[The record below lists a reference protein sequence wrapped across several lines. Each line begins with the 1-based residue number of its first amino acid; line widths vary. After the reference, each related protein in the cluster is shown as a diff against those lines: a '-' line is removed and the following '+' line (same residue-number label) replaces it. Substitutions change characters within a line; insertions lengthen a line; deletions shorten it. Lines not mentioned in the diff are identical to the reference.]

1 MADLQH
7 RHIAITRPQGQA
19 HRLTTLIEAAGG
31 HAIPFPLIAIAP
43 LADYRHFEQQLE
55 LLPQQDWIIF
65 ISSNAVQNAMP
76 RIQARY
82 TPVPA
87 GLQFAA
93 IGPVTAHELQQ
104 YGVTNILQPE
114 QRFDSEALLAL
125 PEMQYVA
132 GQGIWIARGVGGR
145 ELMADTLRERGAHV
159 TFAECYRRINPQTDA
174 GILSALWQNGH
185 LDTVV
190 VTSSEAMRHLLDMT
204 NNGQDQWIQDVAI
217 CVNHARIAEL
227 PRAQGLR
234 VLVAE
239 APGDD
244 AMLQCLSKVSPI

>member
-1 MADLQH
+1 MPELQD

-19 HRLTTLIEAAGG
+19 SRLTALIEATGG
-31 HAIPFPLIAIAP
+31 HAISFPLIAIAP
-43 LADYRHFEQQLE
+43 LADYSHFEQQLE
-55 LLPQQDWIIF
+55 RLPQQDWAIF

-76 RIQARY
+76 RIKARY
-82 TPVPA
+82 HSLPA
-87 GLQFAA
+87 GLRFAA
-93 IGPVTAHELQQ
+93 IGPVTAQELQQ
-104 YGVTNILQPE
+104 YGVSDVLQPR

-125 PEMQYVA
+125 PEMQDVA
-132 GQGIWIARGVGGR
+132 GHHIWIVRGVGGR
-145 ELMADTLRERGAHV
+145 ELMADTLRERGAQI

-174 GILSALWQNGH
+174 GILSALWQNGG

-204 NNGQDQWIQDVAI
+204 NNGQDQWIQDVTI

-227 PRAQGLR
+227 PEAQGLR